1 MSEHTFNVLFLCI
14 GNSAR
19 SILAESY
26 LNASG
31 KGRFRAF
38 SAGSFPTGKV
48 NPYALELLENNRLP
62 TEGLRSK
69 SWDEFAQPDAPKM
82 DIIITVCDPAAGEMC
97 PIWPGQPVTAHWG
110 VEDSAASAADENAKQ
125 AAFLQVF
132 TVLQRRINL
141 LLNLNPTALDRVA
154 MEQELKAIGETQ

>member
-31 KGRFRAF
+31 KGCFRAF

-48 NPYALELLENNRLP
+48 NPYALELLEKSHLP
-62 TEGLRSK
+62 TG
-69 SWDEFAQPDAPKM
+69 A
-82 DIIITVCDPAAGEMC
+82 T
-97 PIWPGQPVTAHWG
+97 H
-110 VEDSAASAADENAKQ
+110 
-125 AAFLQVF
+125 
-132 TVLQRRINL
+132 
-141 LLNLNPTALDRVA
+141 
-154 MEQELKAIGETQ
+154 EQGMA